1 MNRIVLSKTKKTPSE
16 IISLLNYLS
25 IFDKLIHKEIKTI
38 STYLDYIELNKGEF
52 LFKEGDK
59 GDFMCFVVS
68 GMLNIIKNSMISD
81 DLLSANIG
89 KGRSIGEMSII
100 DNYPRSASVYAK
112 TKASL
117 IVLTQ
122 DRFNR
127 LMYEHPSIS
136 LKIMMGITRLLSLN
150 LRKTTSRLTDY
161 MMPMS

>member
-1 MNRIVLSKTKKTPSE
+1 MLSKTKKTPSE
-16 IISLLNYLS
+16 IISLLNYIS
-25 IFDKLIHKEIKTI
+25 IFDKLIHKEIKII
-38 STYLDYIELNKGEF
+38 STYLDYTELNKGEF

-68 GMLNIIKNSMISD
+68 GVLNVIKNSVISD
-81 DLLSANIG
+81 DLVIANIG

-100 DNYPRSASVYAK
+100 DHYPRSASVYAK
-112 TKASL
+112 TKTSL
-117 IVLTQ
+117 IMLTQ

-136 LKIMMGITRLLSLN
+136 LKITMGITRLLSLN